1 MHPYRYILLL
11 PPLEPQDS
19 DLLVTPPRP
28 TQQILSIFSFIYYFL
43 LFFHCEALFHN
54 RENLFHSFLNRGK
67 NSLNFRAFE
76 RKELIMKILK
86 QKEVV
91 HMTGLSRVTIW
102 RLEQRGEFP
111 EKIALSPNRVG
122 WLENEVSD
130 WVTSRPRISSQ
141 QEVA

>member
-1 MHPYRYILLL
+1 
-11 PPLEPQDS
+11 
-19 DLLVTPPRP
+19 
-28 TQQILSIFSFIYYFL
+28 
-43 LFFHCEALFHN
+43 
-54 RENLFHSFLNRGK
+54 
-67 NSLNFRAFE
+67 
-76 RKELIMKILK
+76 MKILK

-91 HMTGLSRVTIW
+91 QLTGLSRVTIW

-130 WVTSRPRISSQ
+130 WITSRPRISSQ